1 MMHLMPFG
9 NFGRLTNEAV
19 YGISWYLV
27 TKSLL
32 IFIILDYNNI
42 VLMGVDGSWWV
53 PRTSNPMW
61 GGSAVLGGFDSH
73 TLPPKL
79 TRKGEPS

>member
-1 MMHLMPFG
+1 MFG
-9 NFGRLTNEAV
+9 ILWG
-19 YGISWYLV
+19 LV

-32 IFIILDYNNI
+32 IFTILDYNII

-73 TLPPKL
+73 TFPPKF
-79 TRKGEPS
+79 TRKGEHL